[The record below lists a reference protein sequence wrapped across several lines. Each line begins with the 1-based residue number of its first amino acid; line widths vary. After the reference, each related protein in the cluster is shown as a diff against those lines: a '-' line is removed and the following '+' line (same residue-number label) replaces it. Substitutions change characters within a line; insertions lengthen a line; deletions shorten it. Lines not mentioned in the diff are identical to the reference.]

1 MTISILDYNVGEI
14 VLLHVDESQIDLQN
28 DDVEEFL
35 EKKGFKMSQIH
46 YMCSDTL
53 TIRSIQC

>member
-46 YMCSDTL
+46 YMCSNTL

>member
-53 TIRSIQC
+53 TIRSI

>member
-14 VLLHVDESQIDLQN
+14 VILHVDKNQVDLQN

-53 TIRSIQC
+53 TIRSI

>member
-14 VLLHVDESQIDLQN
+14 VILHVDENQVDLQN

-35 EKKGFKMSQIH
+35 EKKGFQMSQIH

-53 TIRSIQC
+53 NIRLI

>member
-14 VLLHVDESQIDLQN
+14 VLLHVDENQVDLQN

-53 TIRSIQC
+53 IIRSI

>member
-28 DDVEEFL
+28 SDVEEFL
-35 EKKGFKMSQIH
+35 ESKGFKMSQIH
-46 YMCSDTL
+46 YMCSDIL
-53 TIRSIQC
+53 TIRSI

>member
-46 YMCSDTL
+46 YMCSDIL
-53 TIRSIQC
+53 TIRSI

>member
-28 DDVEEFL
+28 DDIEEFL

-53 TIRSIQC
+53 TIRSI

>member
-28 DDVEEFL
+28 DDIEEFL

>member
-28 DDVEEFL
+28 SDVEEFL
-35 EKKGFKMSQIH
+35 EIKGFKMSQIH

-53 TIRSIQC
+53 TIRSI